1 MGNSNYPGG
10 FTHGLTVRNMPVGIV
25 APGKVFWVDDSG
37 SDGNPG
43 TFDAPFDT
51 IDYAIGRCVSGRGDI
66 IMVKA
71 GHAETVT
78 SSITMDVANVSVIG
92 CGIGNSRPT
101 ITPNGAIDA
110 VTMTADGCMIANL
123 IFAAPGT
130 DAQTS
135 DVNIAAAGCSVINT
149 KHIGSAGSA
158 NKVSFITIT
167 AAGHDFLLQDVM
179 TYNVTVEVV
188 IGVALEGA
196 CARGKMINCLIG
208 GEFTSGALADAATA
222 TILYIDR
229 CTFKNTKADTVVV
242 DFTTNSTGSMRDTF
256 IDGRHS
262 TIANNLVEG
271 TGMAYYETYVIEEA
285 AKNALLTPAVD
296 AE

>member
-1 MGNSNYPGG
+1 MPNSNYPGG
-10 FTHGLTVRNMPVGIV
+10 FPYGLTVRNMPV
-25 APGKVFWVDDSG
+25 AMAFPGKVFWVDDAG

-43 TFDAPFDT
+43 TFDRPYKT
-51 IDYAIGRCVSGRGDI
+51 IDAAIGHCTAGRGDI

-71 GHAETVT
+71 GHAETIT
-78 SSITMDVANVSVIG
+78 TAITMDVSNVAIIG
-92 CGIGNSRPT
+92 CGCGNSRPT

-110 VTMTADGCMIANL
+110 ITMTADGCMVANL
-123 IFAAPGT
+123 IFAVPGT

-149 KHIGSAGSA
+149 KHIGSATDV

-167 AAGHDFLLQDVM
+167 AAGHDFLLDGVM

-196 CARGKMINCLIG
+196 CARGVIQNCLIG
-208 GEFTSGALADAATA
+208 GEFTTAALADAATA
-222 TILYIDR
+222 TLLFIDR
-229 CTFKNTKADTVVV
+229 CTFKNTKADTSVVT
-242 DFTTNSTGSMRDTF
+242 FSNNSTGSMRDCF
-256 IDGRHS
+256 IDGRHT
-262 TIANNLVEG
+262 TIATNLVEG
-271 TGMAYYETYVIEEA
+271 TGMGFYETYVVEEA
-285 AKNALLTPAVD
+285 AKNALLEPAVD